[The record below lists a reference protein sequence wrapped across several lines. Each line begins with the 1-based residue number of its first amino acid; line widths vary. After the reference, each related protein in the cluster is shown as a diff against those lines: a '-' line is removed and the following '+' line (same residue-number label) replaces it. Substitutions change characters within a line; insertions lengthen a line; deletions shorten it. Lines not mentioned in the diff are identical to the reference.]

1 MDLFLC
7 VTRTF
12 SYKFL
17 TKIHILKIHILFMIF
32 FESVL

>member
-1 MDLFLC
+1 MDLFIR

-12 SYKFL
+12 SYKFF
-17 TKIHILKIHILFMIF
+17 TKIHILFMIF

>member
-17 TKIHILKIHILFMIF
+17 TKIHILFMIF
-32 FESVL
+32 LESVL

>member
-1 MDLFLC
+1 MDLFRC

-17 TKIHILKIHILFMIF
+17 TKIHILFMIF

>member
-7 VTRTF
+7 VIRTF

-17 TKIHILKIHILFMIF
+17 TKIHILFMIF

>member
-1 MDLFLC
+1 MDIFLC
-7 VTRTF
+7 VTLTF

-17 TKIHILKIHILFMIF
+17 TKIHILFMIF

>member
-7 VTRTF
+7 VTHTF

-17 TKIHILKIHILFMIF
+17 TKIHILFMIF
-32 FESVL
+32 FEFVL

>member
-7 VTRTF
+7 VTHTV

-17 TKIHILKIHILFMIF
+17 TKIHILFMIF

>member
-17 TKIHILKIHILFMIF
+17 TKIHILIMIF

>member
-1 MDLFLC
+1 MNLFHC
-7 VTRTF
+7 VTRTV

-17 TKIHILKIHILFMIF
+17 TKIHILFMIF

>member
-1 MDLFLC
+1 MGLFLC
-7 VTRTF
+7 VTRTV

-17 TKIHILKIHILFMIF
+17 TKIHILFMIF

>member
-7 VTRTF
+7 VTRMF

-17 TKIHILKIHILFMIF
+17 TKIHILFMIF

>member
-1 MDLFLC
+1 MNLFLC
-7 VTRTF
+7 VTHTF

-17 TKIHILKIHILFMIF
+17 TKIHILFMIF

>member
-7 VTRTF
+7 VTHTF

-17 TKIHILKIHILFMIF
+17 TRIHILFMIF

>member
-1 MDLFLC
+1 MNLFLC

-17 TKIHILKIHILFMIF
+17 TKIHILFMIF

>member
-1 MDLFLC
+1 MNLFIR

-17 TKIHILKIHILFMIF
+17 TKIHILFMIF

>member
-1 MDLFLC
+1 MYIFLF
-7 VTRTF
+7 VTRKF

-17 TKIHILKIHILFMIF
+17 TKIHILFMIF

>member
-12 SYKFL
+12 AYKFL
-17 TKIHILKIHILFMIF
+17 TKIHILIMIF

>member
-7 VTRTF
+7 VTYTF

-17 TKIHILKIHILFMIF
+17 TKIHILFMIF

>member
-7 VTRTF
+7 VTNTF

-17 TKIHILKIHILFMIF
+17 TKIHILFMIF

>member
-1 MDLFLC
+1 MALFLC

-17 TKIHILKIHILFMIF
+17 TKIYILFMIF

>member
-1 MDLFLC
+1 MNLFLC
-7 VTRTF
+7 VTRMV

-17 TKIHILKIHILFMIF
+17 TKIHILFMIF

>member
-7 VTRTF
+7 VTRTV

-17 TKIHILKIHILFMIF
+17 TKIHILFMIF
-32 FESVL
+32 FESVF

>member
-1 MDLFLC
+1 MDILLC

-17 TKIHILKIHILFMIF
+17 TKIHILFMIF

>member
-7 VTRTF
+7 VTHTF
-12 SYKFL
+12 TYKFL
-17 TKIHILKIHILFMIF
+17 TKIHILFMIF

>member
-7 VTRTF
+7 VTHTF

-17 TKIHILKIHILFMIF
+17 TKIHILFMIL

>member
-17 TKIHILKIHILFMIF
+17 TKIHILFMIF
-32 FESVL
+32 FECVL

>member
-7 VTRTF
+7 VTHTF

-17 TKIHILKIHILFMIF
+17 TKIHILFMFF

>member
-17 TKIHILKIHILFMIF
+17 TKILILFMIF

>member
-17 TKIHILKIHILFMIF
+17 TKIHILFMIF
-32 FESVL
+32 FESML

>member
-7 VTRTF
+7 VTHTF

-17 TKIHILKIHILFMIF
+17 TKIHILFMIF
-32 FESVL
+32 FKSVL

>member
-12 SYKFL
+12 YYKFL
-17 TKIHILKIHILFMIF
+17 TKIHILFMIF